1 MNQVRY
7 SQNGNI
13 LILSKVVLVLMIFG
27 LFTIDNQGVLNM
39 TSLLAVVLSIYYIK
53 ANEIDI
59 KNIVLDLMQKRKLLL
74 LFTLWCVFCI
84 VFFTYEDKSLDAFI
98 ILIKDWRYPLVMML
112 FFGAFSKHITSL
124 RQVFVI
130 GAILT
135 LSYIVLVVP
144 ILRIIKNNPQELYLQ
159 LRYGFAFY
167 VVMLFPFVLTGA
179 ILFKNHFLK
188 TVLYIISAL
197 AFVFL
202 SYTGSRAGILA
213 VVVEIFLISFLV
225 SKTIKRFMAATC
237 GLLFIMA
244 ALLIGAYNTV
254 GQVKM
259 KVDQTLQM
267 NNVTSSRD
275 EIILDRFPLVMENI
289 NNAIFG
295 IGYGN
300 STYNQYLEDHNAPKN
315 GGVYSERNNG
325 YNIDEPFFMIILYNV
340 GAIGLFLFTAA
351 FFITFKDIYIRARSQ
366 KDIFSISLL
375 CSLVGYI
382 LVYCLFEKMF
392 INVFLLYSIAILM
405 LYGKNEPGKI
415 TN

>member
-53 ANEIDI
+53 ANKIDI

-202 SYTGSRAGILA
+202 SYTGVR
-213 VVVEIFLISFLV
+213 
-225 SKTIKRFMAATC
+225 C
-237 GLLFIMA
+237 
-244 ALLIGAYNTV
+244 
-254 GQVKM
+254 
-259 KVDQTLQM
+259 DPWP
-267 NNVTSSRD
+267 D
-275 EIILDRFPLVMENI
+275 WCP
-289 NNAIFG
+289 
-295 IGYGN
+295 
-300 STYNQYLEDHNAPKN
+300 
-315 GGVYSERNNG
+315 
-325 YNIDEPFFMIILYNV
+325 
-340 GAIGLFLFTAA
+340 
-351 FFITFKDIYIRARSQ
+351 AR
-366 KDIFSISLL
+366 
-375 CSLVGYI
+375 
-382 LVYCLFEKMF
+382 
-392 INVFLLYSIAILM
+392 
-405 LYGKNEPGKI
+405 
-415 TN
+415 

>member
-1 MNQVRY
+1 MNQVRC
-7 SQNGNI
+7 SQNDNV
-13 LILSKVVLVLMIFG
+13 LNLSKIVLVLMIFG
-27 LFTIDNQGVLNM
+27 LFTIDNQGVLNI
-39 TSLLAVVLSIYYIK
+39 TSVLAIFLSFYYIK
-53 ANEIDI
+53 VNDVEIK
-59 KNIVLDLMQKRKLLL
+59 KNIINLLKKRKTLI

-84 VFFTYEDKSLDAFI
+84 AFFTYENKYTSAFG

-112 FFGAFSKHITSL
+112 FFGAFSKHKTSL
-124 RQVFVI
+124 RKMFVI

-144 ILRIIKNNPQELYLQ
+144 ILRIIKNNQQELYLQ

-179 ILFKNHFLK
+179 ILFKNKFLK
-188 TVLYIISAL
+188 ITLYIVSVL

-213 VVVEIFLISFLV
+213 LVVEIFIISFLV
-225 SKTIKRFMAATC
+225 SKTLKRFMAATL
-237 GLLFIMA
+237 GMLIIMI
-244 ALLIGAYNTV
+244 ALLVGAYYTV

-267 NNVTSSRD
+267 KNVTSSRD
-275 EIILDRFPLVMENI
+275 ELISDRFPLVMKNI
-289 NNAIFG
+289 SNVVFG

-300 STYNQYLEDHNAPKN
+300 STYNQYLEDHNAPKKP
-315 GGVYSERNNG
+315 GVYSEKNKA
-325 YNIDEPFFMIILYNV
+325 YNIDEPFFIIILYNLGV
-340 GAIGLFLFTAA
+340 IGLFLFVAA
-351 FFITFKDIYIRARSQ
+351 YFVTFKDIYIKTRTQ

-405 LYGKNEPGKI
+405 LYEEKEQVKVIN
-415 TN
+415 